1 MAQKK
6 LKEEFMSSPSSIQH
20 AGTIDVQAGMSRE
33 AAGAEIGPSFPIYF
47 DSDGQTL
54 FGWFQG
60 PPGDSL
66 ANVGLVIC
74 KPFGYEAICAHRSLR
89 AFADAAARLGVPSLR
104 VDYLGT
110 GDSAPI
116 DPEADQVKVWTRDV
130 VAAAAELRR
139 RTGVRQI
146 CLLGV
151 RLGALLATLA
161 ADECGESTS
170 LALIAP
176 IVSGRRHLRDLRTT
190 RLAALMGRD
199 ASSESREASSGSMEV
214 SGFTLSAAT
223 LNALAQVDLIA
234 RAAPAASAVLL
245 MDGKSMPGAAAWA
258 QHLSEL
264 GIQTTYS
271 ALPGLI
277 EMIMTSPQSS
287 SIPLEMVAA
296 FETWMRTLISA
307 APMCPNGRYNRSHSP
322 ASELITLRSEGFAQ
336 RDPVTERPVFFGH
349 DSAIFGIVTEP
360 RPGEIRRRAVI
371 MLNAG
376 ADVHEGVNGMHVT
389 LARRW
394 ARRGYVVLRMDLAGL
409 GDSRAHAGQPDNEVF
424 PEMALD
430 DIRVALQLL
439 RDRYAVVDVTLF
451 GLCSGAYHALR
462 AAAAGLAANRIL
474 MVNPQNY
481 FWKTG
486 MHLEDLQVAEVV
498 RNPVVYRQ
506 RVFSWAAWKRMISGK
521 VEVVR
526 IAKIYMVRLMLGV
539 GSALRDAA
547 RWSGIRLKY
556 DLGRELEEIDARGV
570 KIVFVFAR
578 HEPGIHLLKI
588 EAGSSLGKLGERC
601 RVRIVDDADHVFSQ
615 SGPRATLQDILSEE
629 LFARTTAGG
638 SPAIATKVE
647 KELLG

>member
-1 MAQKK
+1 
-6 LKEEFMSSPSSIQH
+6 
-20 AGTIDVQAGMSRE
+20 
-33 AAGAEIGPSFPIYF
+33 
-47 DSDGQTL
+47 
-54 FGWFQG
+54 
-60 PPGDSL
+60 
-66 ANVGLVIC
+66 
-74 KPFGYEAICAHRSLR
+74 
-89 AFADAAARLGVPSLR
+89 
-104 VDYLGT
+104 
-110 GDSAPI
+110 
-116 DPEADQVKVWTRDV
+116 V

-161 ADECGESTS
+161 AEQCGESTS

-176 IVSGRRHLRDLRTT
+176 VVSGRRHLRDLRTT
-190 RLAALMGRD
+190 RLAALMGKDD
-199 ASSESREASSGSMEV
+199 APESREASPGSMEV

-223 LNALAQVDLIA
+223 LNALAQVDLKA
-234 RAAPAASAVLL
+234 SAAPAASAVLL
-245 MDGKSMPGAAAWA
+245 LDGKSMPGAAAWA
-258 QHLSEL
+258 QHLSDL
-264 GIQTTYS
+264 GIRTTYS

-277 EMIMTSPQSS
+277 EMIMTSPQSATV
-287 SIPLEMVAA
+287 PLEMVAA
-296 FETWMRTLISA
+296 FETWLRNLVSALPARKNTAYTHSSSA
-307 APMCPNGRYNRSHSP
+307 AG
-322 ASELITLRSEGFAQ
+322 ELMTLRSEGFAQ

-349 DSAIFGIVTEP
+349 DAAIFGIVTEP
-360 RPGEIRRRAVI
+360 RQGEIRRRAVI

-394 ARRGYVVLRMDLAGL
+394 ASRGYVVLRMDLAGL
-409 GDSRAHAGQPDNEVF
+409 GDSSTHAGQAENEVF
-424 PEMALD
+424 PETALD
-430 DIRVALQLL
+430 DIRAALQLL

-486 MHLEDLQVAEVV
+486 MSLDDLQVAEVV

-506 RVFSWAAWKRMISGK
+506 RLSSWAAWKRLMSGK
-521 VEVVR
+521 VEVAR
-526 IAKIYMVRLMLGV
+526 IAKIYMVRPLLAV

-547 RWSGIRLKY
+547 RASGIRLKY

-578 HEPGIHLLKI
+578 DEPGIDLLKI
-588 EAGSSLGKLGERC
+588 EAGFSLRRLGERC
-601 RVRIVDDADHVFSQ
+601 RVRIIDDADHVFSQ
-615 SGPRATLQDILSEE
+615 SGPRAALQDILSEE
-629 LFARTTAGG
+629 LFARTASGG
-638 SPAIATKVE
+638 SPAVAAKVE

>member
-6 LKEEFMSSPSSIQH
+6 SKEEFMSSPSSIQH
-20 AGTIDVQAGMSRE
+20 AGTIDVQADVSR
-33 AAGAEIGPSFPIYF
+33 APARADNGPSFPIYF
-47 DSDGQTL
+47 DSGGHAL
-54 FGWFQG
+54 FAWFQG

-66 ANVGLVIC
+66 ADVGLVIC

-89 AFADAAARLGVPSLR
+89 AFADAAAKLGVPSVR

-116 DPEADQVKVWTRDV
+116 DPEADQIKVWTRDV

-139 RTGVRQI
+139 RTGVRKV
-146 CLLGV
+146 CLLGI

-161 ADECGESTS
+161 ADECGESTP
-170 LALIAP
+170 LVLIAP
-176 IVSGRRHLRDLRTT
+176 IVSGRRYLRDLRTT
-190 RLAALMGRD
+190 RLAALMGKEAD
-199 ASSESREASSGSMEV
+199 PEPREVRPGSMEV

-223 LNALAQVDLIA
+223 LSALAQVDLKA
-234 RAAPAASAVLL
+234 RTSPAASGVLL
-245 MDGKSMPGAAAWA
+245 MDGKSMPGSAAWA
-258 QHLSEL
+258 QHLSDL
-264 GIQTTYS
+264 GIPTTYS

-277 EMIMTSPQSS
+277 EMVMTSPQSS
-287 SIPLEMVAA
+287 SIPSEMVAA
-296 FETWMRTLISA
+296 FEAWLRNLVSGV
-307 APMCPNGRYNRSHSP
+307 PSRPNAGYSSFRSP
-322 ASELITLRSEGFAQ
+322 GSELMTLGSDEFAH
-336 RDPVTERPVFFGH
+336 REPLTERPVFFGH
-349 DSAIFGIVTEP
+349 DSTIFGIVTEP
-360 RPGEIRRRAVI
+360 RRGELRRRAVI

-394 ARRGYVVLRMDLAGL
+394 ASRGYVVLRMDLAGL
-409 GDSRAHAGQPDNEVF
+409 GDSRAHPGQPDNEVF
-424 PEMALD
+424 PETALD
-430 DIRVALQLL
+430 DIRAALGLL

-462 AAAAGLAANRIL
+462 AAAAGVPANRIL

-481 FWKTG
+481 FWKPG
-486 MHLEDLQVAEVV
+486 MDLEDLQVAEVV

-506 RVFSWAAWKRMISGK
+506 RMFSWAAWKRLMSGK

-526 IAKIYMVRLMLGV
+526 IAKIYMVRPLLAV
-539 GSALRDAA
+539 GSALRDVA
-547 RWSGIRLKY
+547 RWSGMHLKY

-588 EAGSSLGKLGERC
+588 EAGSSLKKLGERC
-601 RVRIVDDADHVFSQ
+601 RVRIIDDADHVFSQ

-629 LFARTTAGG
+629 LFARTTAAG
-638 SPAIATKVE
+638 SAAVATKVE

>member
-1 MAQKK
+1 MGQTK
-6 LKEEFMSSPSSIQH
+6 LIEQFMNSPSSIQH
-20 AGTIDVQAGMSRE
+20 AGTIEVQAGMSRE

-47 DSDGQTL
+47 DSDGHTL

-66 ANVGLVIC
+66 ADVGLVIC

-89 AFADAAARLGVPSLR
+89 AFADTAARLGVPSLR

-116 DPEADQVKVWTRDV
+116 DPKADQVKVWTRDV

-161 ADECGESTS
+161 ADECGESTP
-170 LALIAP
+170 LILIGP
-176 IVSGRRHLRDLRTT
+176 VVSGRRYVRDLRTT
-190 RLAALMGRD
+190 RLAALMGKD
-199 ASSESREASSGSMEV
+199 VSPESPAASSGSMEV
-214 SGFTLSAAT
+214 SGFTMSAAT
-223 LNALAQVDLIA
+223 LAALAQVDLKTH
-234 RAAPAASAVLL
+234 AAPATPAVLL
-245 MDGKSMPGAAAWA
+245 IDGKSMPGAAAWA
-258 QHLSEL
+258 QHLSDL
-264 GIQTTYS
+264 GIRTTYR

-277 EMIMTSPQSS
+277 EMVMTSPQSAT
-287 SIPLEMVAA
+287 IPLEMVKA
-296 FETWMRTLISA
+296 FEAWLRELVSA
-307 APMCPNGRYNRSHSP
+307 VPARANAGYTQPRST
-322 ASELITLRSEGFAQ
+322 ASELMTLSSDGFAHC
-336 RDPVTERPVFFGH
+336 DPLIERPMFFGD
-349 DSAIFGIVTEP
+349 DSAIFGVVTEP

-394 ARRGYVVLRMDLAGL
+394 ASRGYVVLRMDLAGL
-409 GDSRAHAGQPDNEVF
+409 GDSRTHSGQTNNDVF
-424 PEMALD
+424 PETALD
-430 DIRVALQLL
+430 DIRAALQLL
-439 RDRYAVVDVTLF
+439 RDRYAVADVTLF

-486 MHLEDLQVAEVV
+486 MRLGDLQAAEVV
-498 RNPVVYRQ
+498 RNPVLYRQ
-506 RVFSWAAWKRMISGK
+506 RLSSWAAWKRLMSGK
-521 VEVVR
+521 VGIVR
-526 IAKIYMVRLMLGV
+526 IAKIYMVRPLLAI

-578 HEPGIHLLKI
+578 DEPGIDLLKI
-588 EAGSSLGKLGERC
+588 EAGSSLRRLGEQC
-601 RVRIVDDADHVFSQ
+601 RVRIIEDADHIFSQ

-629 LFARTTAGG
+629 LFARTTAG
-638 SPAIATKVE
+638 SSSALTNKVE